1 MSELEWDDELDA
13 RGLVCPEPV
22 MLLHTRV
29 MDVMEGQVLKVVA
42 TDPSTKRDIP
52 RFCQFLN
59 HELLASSEQGGEYLF
74 FIRRG
79 S

>member
-1 MSELEWDDELDA
+1 MDELRWDEELDA

-29 MDVMEGQVLKVVA
+29 VDIREGQVLRVIA

-59 HELLASSEQGGEYLF
+59 HELLESSEQGGEYIFL
-74 FIRRG
+74 IRRG